1 MNKLATLIAAVH
13 ASVIATSALSGAA
26 TAQDSAE
33 IKAYTNA
40 VKAGTPA
47 AISSFMKAY
56 PKSKLPGS
64 ELGAK
69 IAGSVGKP
77 TGSVAVAGGKA
88 TDGGRSIDGSR
99 SGRSGIDRDRGD
111 LY

>member
-13 ASVIATSALSGAA
+13 ASVLATSAFAGTAM
-26 TAQDSAE
+26 AQDSAE

-40 VKAGTPA
+40 VKTGTPA
-47 AISSFMKAY
+47 AISGFMKAY
-56 PKSKLPGS
+56 PKSSLPGS

-77 TGSVAVAGGKA
+77 TGSVAAS
-88 TDGGRSIDGSR
+88 T
-99 SGRSGIDRDRGD
+99 SGRSVDRSTSRAGSSGTDRDRGD
-111 LY
+111 MY